1 MAQTQQEEPATVA
14 RKLPFATIAQNVVI
28 GLLIV
33 SLLMVAQPFSIN
45 IFGYGI
51 YALAASVFLQI
62 AVSNVSPTA
71 GFKRTLIKSLIII
84 AITVL
89 IFIFS
94 IWITPTLVALGR

>member
-1 MAQTQQEEPATVA
+1 MAQTQQEQPATVA
-14 RKLPFATIAQNVVI
+14 RKSPFATIAQNVVI

-33 SLLMVAQPFSIN
+33 SLLMVAQPFSIK

-62 AVSNVSPTA
+62 AVSNVSPAA